1 MSDPKEDRPSWLQ
14 LTSIGFELAAAVLG
28 FSLLGWWVDR
38 HFGTHPWGVLGGAL
52 LGLVGGMYNLVRESL
67 WATRQAD
74 RGKPRPREGPRE

>member
-1 MSDPKEDRPSWLQ
+1 MSDLKENRPTGMQ
-14 LTSIGFELAAAVLG
+14 LASIGIELAAAVLG

-38 HFGTHPWGVLGGAL
+38 HFGTHPWGALGGAL

-67 WATRQAD
+67 WAARQAD